1 MRAGESFPCANCG
14 RTIRRGEPCT
24 VYHGR
29 WTHPTPADCLPL
41 DPRPSSLRPFYIAG
55 WPFVVQTPVGAQ
67 ASPHVA
73 AVPVGHARPP
83 AGGAG

>member
-1 MRAGESFPCANCG
+1 MRAGEAIRCARCG
-14 RTIRRGEPCT
+14 VTIRRGEPIICRF
-24 VYHGR
+24 GA
-29 WTHPTPADCLPL
+29 WGHPDCLPL